1 MGEFEAN
8 SNKRA
13 NASHYVRGLRYY
25 VETFE
30 EANLKTTA
38 NWLALWI
45 DEITSDHPPSLSEYE
60 KAYAEFRSE
69 LKKTFEISPNVL
81 AELERLLSYPKKPT
95 QKAIQQAASFLN
107 DLKTKVK
114 IVNKILLA
122 FRQGNLDQEQLF
134 YGDCFVYLIL
144 MEGVFDAVLSMLYAW
159 SEASAGR
166 GVEREDIEIARQ
178 SLRLLHDS
186 HGVQSLQEEY
196 WEDKGHLRNSI
207 AHARFSYDP
216 KGGGHFLDSY
226 KGRVTYD
233 QMISSDDLNQ
243 KVTAL
248 FDLAVCVL
256 VLLIMR
262 ISLRGALLDLGQW
275 A

>member
-1 MGEFEAN
+1 MGAFEAN

-13 NASHYVRGLRYY
+13 NASHYVRGLRNY

-45 DEITSDHPPSLSEYE
+45 DEIKSDHPPSLGEYE

-81 AELERLLSYPKKPT
+81 AELEQLLSYPKQPT

-114 IVNKILLA
+114 IVKKILLA
-122 FRQGNLDQEQLF
+122 FVKEIGTKEQLF

-159 SEASAGR
+159 SGGSA
-166 GVEREDIEIARQ
+166 V
-178 SLRLLHDS
+178 
-186 HGVQSLQEEY
+186 
-196 WEDKGHLRNSI
+196 
-207 AHARFSYDP
+207 
-216 KGGGHFLDSY
+216 
-226 KGRVTYD
+226 
-233 QMISSDDLNQ
+233 
-243 KVTAL
+243 
-248 FDLAVCVL
+248 
-256 VLLIMR
+256 
-262 ISLRGALLDLGQW
+262 
-275 A
+275 